1 MITLIMLL
9 QMQNTSINKIYLLK
23 KNKWIES
30 EEEELVQNRMSDSE
44 YRSLAQW

>member
-9 QMQNTSINKIYLLK
+9 QIQNASINKTYLLK

-30 EEEELVQNRMSDSE
+30 EEEELVQNRMSDNE